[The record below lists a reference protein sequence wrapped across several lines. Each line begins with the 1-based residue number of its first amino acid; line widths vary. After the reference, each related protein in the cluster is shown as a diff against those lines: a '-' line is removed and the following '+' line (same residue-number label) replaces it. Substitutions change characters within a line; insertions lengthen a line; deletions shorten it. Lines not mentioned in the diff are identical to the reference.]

1 MNSQLLSD
9 IKRVLVVV
17 EPGEETQPAI
27 DRLRSLAGCF
37 ELVIWSSVTGHFV
50 KHIVQILLALDYS
63 GLYAISS
70 CCNKPYTI

>member
-37 ELVIWSSVTGHFV
+37 ELEAKLITCN
-50 KHIVQILLALDYS
+50 YS
-63 GLYAISS
+63 QYLVEGY
-70 CCNKPYTI
+70 